1 MPITDFFPTP
11 ESEFK
16 FVHSN
21 NLDICFTD
29 SFAKLRIYDVHSNLY
44 GYTSKK
50 LLEATEGVSY
60 NEMTFDFIMQHTQKY
75 NFCLPSLKIEVNNLL
90 DSFKSFTE

>member
-16 FVHSN
+16 FVHSK

-29 SFAKLRIYDVHSNLY
+29 SFAKLRIYDVHSNSY

-50 LLEATEGVSY
+50 LLEATEGVPHK
-60 NEMTFDFIMQHTQKY
+60 EMTYDFIMQHTQKY
-75 NFCLPSLKIEVNNLL
+75 NFFLPSLIMEVNDLL
-90 DSFKSFTE
+90 NSFKSFTK